1 MKVFVDLA
9 SIAKRAMMAGKDTEN
24 GIYEYDEI
32 QQKEVLINS
41 AQYGYDN
48 LSNSVATTMR
58 TLGINP
64 KDMVLVD
71 EGANGLATRKSALP
85 SYKAGRSSAPGFY
98 NQYNEM
104 LRRFKQDM
112 LNLGA
117 QVARFDGV
125 EADDLIGWFCKTLTE
140 DQVLVWTNDYDLL
153 ILGQYPHVQVYSNK
167 EFNPKPYGEF
177 PYEFIDVYKATV
189 GDSSDNIPGAKGFG
203 PKAFEAVYAK
213 YGDNGLRQLRR
224 AIQEKNLAKL
234 DRLVD
239 DVPQL
244 KKLIDYA
251 PDVEVSLKVATL
263 RAFEVK
269 FEGIQWQ
276 HGLNKGDD
284 VHPLLTEWKQQV
296 VGVTADN
303 FEAVF
308 AQLKTLVA
316 DTDTVCL
323 DIETST
329 PEESDEWLFNI
340 RNKESK
346 SVDVFGSE
354 LTGLA
359 LTVGTNA
366 HHTFYFSVDH
376 ANTANCTLVQVE
388 SVLKFLDPTHR
399 FVIQN
404 VNFELVVLHNTF
416 GWFLRDVD
424 DTKLMASYVDENNK
438 LGLKDNSARWLDYKQ
453 TSYNDTVIADDGRLR
468 KMNELTLSEVLSYGS
483 DDTICTSAL
492 YSWFQLHMM
501 LENVWQVYRDVEI
514 GAAYWVAQ
522 AFLDG
527 VKIDREV
534 LAAMTVRDAKAKIA
548 EEALLHKYLIE
559 KGWEGTVYTPAEAD
573 TWDSPNWIKYAF
585 QVLTGKELKTSVRK
599 LERLIAEVRDQGSE
613 DLALLL
619 EDGDLDR
626 LNRFVQAN
634 FKASPTFN
642 TGSPKQMG
650 DLMYKTM
657 KLDIRLR
664 NKPTDNMRAV
674 GKEGNPQTDDVAI
687 NTALHFDMVGDDDP
701 RKAVL
706 EALLKIKM
714 YSTRES
720 LYYKTYPHLPHWK
733 DDKIHA
739 SNNQCAAVTRRF
751 TCSGPNLAQL
761 SKGAGDFRTIFVP
774 HNRKSMIV
782 SLDFS
787 AQELRLI
794 ADYSQDGNMLACFVG
809 DDLKDMHS
817 LTAAGIAGL
826 PYAEFKQMVD
836 DETHPKHKWAKG
848 IRALGKTTNFAT
860 EYGAAAPK
868 MAQTLMVTEEEAQ
881 AYINAKDAAFP
892 QAEKW
897 KQDVVKDVHVKG
909 YATTM
914 LGARRHLPD
923 LKSGNKWDIAK
934 AERQAGNFKIQG
946 SGAEMTKLAMGR
958 MWFAGL
964 RQKYD
969 IRFFSPIHDEVVFSI
984 AIEDMPQ
991 AIPEIHAAMTAQ
1003 YANMSVPVESSVSFG
1018 LNFGDQ
1024 HEMGSVAITPDE
1036 VQRQVDEFLKSK
1048 GVR

>member
-1 MKVFVDLA
+1 MKIFVDLA
-9 SIAKRAMMAGKDTEN
+9 SIAKRALLAGKDTEN
-24 GIYEYDEI
+24 GIYEYDEN
-32 QQKEVLINS
+32 QQKEILINS

-48 LSNSVATTMR
+48 LANSVATTMR

-71 EGANGLATRKSALP
+71 EGVGGTTKRKGALP
-85 SYKAGRSSAPGFY
+85 GYKAGSISTPRFY
-98 NQYNEM
+98 KQYNEM
-104 LRRFKQDM
+104 LHTFKRDM

-117 QVARFDGV
+117 QTARFDGV
-125 EADDLIGWFCKTLTE
+125 EADDLIGWFCKTITE
-140 DQVLVWTNDYDLL
+140 DQILVWTNDHDLL
-153 ILGQYPHVQVYSNK
+153 ILGQHPNVNVYSNG
-167 EFNPKPYGEF
+167 EVNPKPYGDF
-177 PYEFIDVYKATV
+177 PYEFVDVYKATV
-189 GDSSDNIPGAKGFG
+189 GDSSDKIPGAKGFG
-203 PKAFEAVYAK
+203 PKAFEAVYTK
-213 YGDNGLRQLRR
+213 YGDNGLRVLRKL
-224 AIQEKNLAKL
+224 IQTRNLAKL
-234 DRLVD
+234 QEDVAE
-239 DVPQL
+239 VPQL
-244 KKLIDYA
+244 QKLIDYA
-251 PDVEVSLKVATL
+251 PDVETSLKVATL
-263 RAFEVK
+263 ATGAITLEK
-269 FEGIQWQ
+269 ILWE
-276 HGLNKGDD
+276 HGMNSGAA
-284 VHPLLTEWKQQV
+284 VHPLLHEWRQRV

-303 FEAVF
+303 FDAAFFELRQMVEN
-308 AQLKTLVA
+308 
-316 DTDTVCL
+316 TDSVCL

-329 PEESDEWLFNI
+329 PQQSDDWLFSIKGEES
-340 RNKESK
+340 S

-359 LTVGTNA
+359 LTVGSNA
-366 HHTFYFSVDH
+366 HRTFYFSVDH
-376 ANTANCTLVQVE
+376 ADTSNCSLEQVE

-399 FVIQN
+399 FIIQN
-404 VNFELVVLHNTF
+404 VNFELVVLYNTF

-424 DTKLMASYVDENNK
+424 DTKLMASYVDENGK
-438 LGLKDNSARWLDYKQ
+438 LGLKQNSERWLGYKQ
-453 TSYNDTVIADDGRLR
+453 ASYNDTVKDSDGRLR
-468 KMNELTLSEVLSYGS
+468 RMNELALSEVLSYGS
-483 DDTICTSAL
+483 DDTICTAAL

-522 AFLDG
+522 AFIDG
-527 VKIDREV
+527 VKIDREA
-534 LAAMTVRDAKAKIA
+534 LAIMTARDAKAKLV
-548 EEALLHKYLIE
+548 EEATLHEHLIQS
-559 KGWEGTVYTPAEAD
+559 GWDGAVYIPADAESWS
-573 TWDSPNWIKYAF
+573 TPNWVKYAF
-585 QVLTGKELKTSVRK
+585 HLVTGSELKTAVRK
-599 LERLIAEVRDQGSE
+599 LERLAGEVRAQGSE
-613 DLALLL
+613 VLADLLM
-619 EDGDLDR
+619 EGDLSK
-626 LNRFVQAN
+626 LNRFVQPHFQA
-634 FKASPTFN
+634 APSFN
-642 TGSPKQMG
+642 INSPKQMR
-650 DLMYKTM
+650 
-657 KLDIRLR
+657 KLLYEEMGLPIRLR
-664 NKPTDNMRAV
+664 NKQTDLMRLKGV
-674 GKEGNPQTDDVAI
+674 KGSPQTDDVAI
-687 NTALHFDMVGDDDP
+687 NSALHYDMVGDDP
-701 RKAVL
+701 RKEIL
-706 EALLKIKM
+706 EALLKIKT

-733 DDKIHA
+733 DQRIHA

-751 TCSGPNLAQL
+751 TCSSPNLAQL
-761 SKGAGDFRTIFVP
+761 SKSAGDFRTIFIP

-794 ADYSQDGNMLACFVG
+794 ADYSQDENMLACFVG
-809 DDLKDMHS
+809 DDPKDMHS
-817 LTAAGIAGL
+817 LTAAGIAKL

-836 DETHPKHKWAKG
+836 DEAHPKHKWAKG

-881 AYINAKDAAFP
+881 AYINAKAAAFP

-923 LKSGNKWDIAK
+923 LKSGNKWEIAK

-1003 YANMSVPVESSVSFG
+1003 YAQMSVPVESSVSFG

-1024 HEMGSVAITPDE
+1024 HEMGDVAITPEE
-1036 VQRQVDEFLKSK
+1036 VQRQLSEFLKAQEAA
-1048 GVR
+1048 